1 MAHINEKSQENTL
14 FLKEIIMTALR
25 MMFLTAATVISLGIY
40 LSGWDQVHWLLYI
53 PPAGFLISAITGFC
67 PPVFLYKKLGFK

>member
-1 MAHINEKSQENTL
+1 
-14 FLKEIIMTALR
+14 MTALR

-53 PPAGFLISAITGFC
+53 PPIGFLFSALTGFC
-67 PPVFLYKKLGFK
+67 PPIFLYEKLGFKPVCKQK